1 MQPFFILGTVGL
13 GGERGKKAL
22 IVLIVGAAISGGEGS
37 VVHVG
42 AAIE

>member
-1 MQPFFILGTVGL
+1 MQPFLIWRRVGL
-13 GGERGKKAL
+13 GGEGGQKAL
-22 IVLIVGAAISGGEGS
+22 IVLIVGAAISCGEGS